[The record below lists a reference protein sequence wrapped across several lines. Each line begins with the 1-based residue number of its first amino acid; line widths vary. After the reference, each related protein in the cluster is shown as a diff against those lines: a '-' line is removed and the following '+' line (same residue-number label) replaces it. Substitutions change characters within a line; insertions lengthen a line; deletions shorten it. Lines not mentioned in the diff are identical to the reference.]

1 MAFVEG
7 SHFWQPDVSERSG
20 APGNQC
26 EGAAEILSS
35 QWAVFAKGC
44 PAGALPRSIVP
55 AAPLHSRVISGPEE
69 RIDKNL
75 VGPAMV
81 RRSAGAVTRTSI
93 PGSAR
98 SGFEYTRV

>member
-1 MAFVEG
+1 MSDLEPQEISAKVLLRFCPLNGRFSQRAV
-7 SHFWQPDVSERSG
+7 RAG
-20 APGNQC
+20 AP
-26 EGAAEILSS
+26 
-35 QWAVFAKGC
+35 
-44 PAGALPRSIVP
+44 PRSIVP

-81 RRSAGAVTRTSI
+81 RRSAGAVTRTPI